1 MQLQNINFVA
11 YQKEARLVL
20 CIGPKRQINHS
31 KYLRTSLVEN
41 KIQGSFIFGNVASR
55 APEMK

>member
-55 APEMK
+55 ASEMK

>member
-11 YQKEARLVL
+11 YQKEARLLL

-31 KYLRTSLVEN
+31 KYLRTSLVGN
-41 KIQGSFIFGNVASR
+41 KVQGSFIFGNVASR
-55 APEMK
+55 ASEMK

>member
-20 CIGPKRQINHS
+20 RIGPKRQIDHS

-41 KIQGSFIFGNVASR
+41 KIQGSFIFGNVAS
-55 APEMK
+55 

>member
-20 CIGPKRQINHS
+20 CIGPNRQINHS

-41 KIQGSFIFGNVASR
+41 KIQGSFIFGNVAS
-55 APEMK
+55 